1 MIAHALATYKNR
13 RYGGNVD
20 VEKVLLYALYHEAAE
35 VITGDLA
42 SPIKYF
48 NPGIR
53 DAYKEIERMASEKL
67 LDYLP
72 ADFQED
78 FRELLFPR
86 RGELRMAH
94 RQGGRP
100 HQRLR
105 QVPGGIRL
113 WQPRVPHRAGEHPR
127 LRLADEHARGRGF
140 HAGIRAELHAAAR
153 RFELKGGDTH
163 VPQAEGARLRSQHG
177 TVSPQA
183 DRLHLGQ
190 CLRGGPRK
198 GRHGHQAQRRALRGT
213 EAGDDGHPVSGDGRS
228 ALRGLPSLHGRA
240 HPSGHLPRL

>member
-1 MIAHALATYKNR
+1 MQHHFYAYMARMKLIKRWGLRHNTREENDQEHSLQVTMIAHALAMYKNR

-78 FRELLFPR
+78 FRELLFPDEGSYEWR
-86 RGELRMAH
+86 IVKA
-94 RQGGRP
+94 
-100 HQRLR
+100 
-105 QVPGGIRL
+105 
-113 WQPRVPHRAGEHPR
+113 
-127 LRLADEHARGRGF
+127 ADRISAYVKCLEEYGF
-140 HAGIRAELHAAAR
+140 GNREFLTAQENIRASVSQMNMPE
-153 RFELKGGDTH
+153 
-163 VPQAEGARLRSQHG
+163 AEDFMREFAPSFML
-177 TVSPQA
+177 PL
-183 DRLHLGQ
+183 D
-190 CLRGGPRK
+190 
-198 GRHGHQAQRRALRGT
+198 ALN
-213 EAGDDGHPVSGDGRS
+213 
-228 ALRGLPSLHGRA
+228 
-240 HPSGHLPRL
+240 

>member
-1 MIAHALATYKNR
+1 MARMKLIKRWGLRHNTREENDQEHSLQVAMIAHALATYKNR

-78 FRELLFPR
+78 FRELLFP
-86 RGELRMAH
+86 
-94 RQGGRP
+94 
-100 HQRLR
+100 
-105 QVPGGIRL
+105 
-113 WQPRVPHRAGEHPR
+113 
-127 LRLADEHARGRGF
+127 DEESYEWRIVKA
-140 HAGIRAELHAAAR
+140 
-153 RFELKGGDTH
+153 
-163 VPQAEGARLRSQHG
+163 
-177 TVSPQA
+177 A
-183 DRLHLGQ
+183 DRISAYVK
-190 CLRGGPRK
+190 CLEEYGFGNREFLT
-198 GRHGHQAQRRALRGT
+198 AQENVRASVSQMNMP
-213 EAGDDGHPVSGDGRS
+213 EAEDFMREFAPSFMLPLD
-228 ALRGLPSLHGRA
+228 ALN
-240 HPSGHLPRL
+240 

>member
-1 MIAHALATYKNR
+1 MQHHFYAYMARMKLIKRWGLRHNTREENDQEHSLQVAMIAHALATYKNR

-78 FRELLFPR
+78 FRELLFPDEGSYEWR
-86 RGELRMAH
+86 IVKA
-94 RQGGRP
+94 
-100 HQRLR
+100 
-105 QVPGGIRL
+105 
-113 WQPRVPHRAGEHPR
+113 
-127 LRLADEHARGRGF
+127 ADRISAYVKCLEEYGF
-140 HAGIRAELHAAAR
+140 GNREFLTAQENIRASVSRMNMPE
-153 RFELKGGDTH
+153 
-163 VPQAEGARLRSQHG
+163 AEDFMREFAPSFML
-177 TVSPQA
+177 PL
-183 DRLHLGQ
+183 D
-190 CLRGGPRK
+190 
-198 GRHGHQAQRRALRGT
+198 ALN
-213 EAGDDGHPVSGDGRS
+213 
-228 ALRGLPSLHGRA
+228 
-240 HPSGHLPRL
+240 